1 MKKILPLLAAVLLA
15 SCGKN
20 VVLDE
25 LHTFE
30 DSRWHMDSVV
40 TVVAGS
46 PSNRKTPVFMS
57 MYIRHSTDYPYNNL
71 FFLEALKALKGIE
84 YTDTVNVALADPL
97 GVWNGSGMSNLKTL
111 EIPIG
116 QGAVRFRDDERYTL
130 KITTRHARYR
140 IIWHS
145 RCRGPIR
152 AGSKLPNSVLRSF

>member
-40 TVVAGS
+40 TVVWEPEQS
-46 PSNRKTPVFMS
+46 EDPVFMS
-57 MYIRHSTDYPYNNL
+57 MYIRHSTEYPYNNL
-71 FFLEALKALKGIE
+71 FLFRSIESTQGVE
-84 YTDTVNVALADPL
+84 YTDTVNGALADPL
-97 GVWNGSGMSNLKTL
+97 GVWNGSGMSNLKTF

-130 KITTRHARYR
+130 KITQGMRDT
-140 IIWHS
+140 
-145 RCRGPIR
+145 
-152 AGSKLPNSVLRSF
+152 VLYGIQDVGVQFEQVKAAEK

>member
-1 MKKILPLLAAVLLA
+1 MKKLLPLLAAVLLA

-30 DSRWHMDSVV
+30 DSSWHMDSVV
-40 TVVAGS
+40 TVVWEPEQS
-46 PSNRKTPVFMS
+46 EDPVFMS

-71 FFLEALKALKGIE
+71 FLFRSIESTQGVE

-130 KITTRHARYR
+130 KITQGMRDTVLFG
-140 IIWHS
+140 IQDV
-145 RCRGPIR
+145 GVQFEQV
-152 AGSKLPNSVLRSF
+152 KSVE

>member
-1 MKKILPLLAAVLLA
+1 MKKTLPLLAVVLLA

-25 LHTFE
+25 LHSFK

-40 TVVAGS
+40 TVVWEPEQS
-46 PSNRKTPVFMS
+46 EDPVFMS
-57 MYIRHSTDYPYNNL
+57 MYIRHSTEYPYNNL
-71 FFLEALKALKGIE
+71 FLFRSIESTQGVE

-130 KITTRHARYR
+130 KITQGMRDTVLYGIQDVGVQFEQVR
-140 IIWHS
+140 
-145 RCRGPIR
+145 
-152 AGSKLPNSVLRSF
+152 SKETE

>member
-15 SCGKN
+15 SCVKN

-40 TVVAGS
+40 TVVWEPEQS
-46 PSNRKTPVFMS
+46 EDPVFMS
-57 MYIRHSTDYPYNNL
+57 MYIRHSTEYPYNNL
-71 FFLEALKALKGIE
+71 FLFRSIESTQGVE

-130 KITTRHARYR
+130 KITQGMRDT
-140 IIWHS
+140 
-145 RCRGPIR
+145 
-152 AGSKLPNSVLRSF
+152 VLYGIQDVGVQFEQVKAAD

>member
-1 MKKILPLLAAVLLA
+1 MKKILPLLAVVLLA

-30 DSRWHMDSVV
+30 DSRWHIDSVV
-40 TVVAGS
+40 TVVWEPEQS
-46 PSNRKTPVFMS
+46 EDPVFMS
-57 MYIRHSTDYPYNNL
+57 MYIRHSTEYPYNNL
-71 FFLEALKALKGIE
+71 FLFRSIESTQGVE

-130 KITTRHARYR
+130 KITQGMRDT
-140 IIWHS
+140 
-145 RCRGPIR
+145 
-152 AGSKLPNSVLRSF
+152 VLYGIQDVGVQFEQVKTAD

>member
-1 MKKILPLLAAVLLA
+1 MKNILPLLAAVLLA

-40 TVVAGS
+40 TVVWEPEQS
-46 PSNRKTPVFMS
+46 EDPVFMS
-57 MYIRHSTDYPYNNL
+57 MYIRHSTEYPYNNL
-71 FFLEALKALKGIE
+71 FLFRSIESTQGVE

-130 KITTRHARYR
+130 KITQGMRDTVLYGIQDVGVQFEQVR
-140 IIWHS
+140 
-145 RCRGPIR
+145 
-152 AGSKLPNSVLRSF
+152 SKETE

>member
-25 LHTFE
+25 LHSFE

-40 TVVAGS
+40 TVVWEPEQS
-46 PSNRKTPVFMS
+46 EDPVFMS
-57 MYIRHSTDYPYNNL
+57 MYIRHSTEYPYNNL
-71 FFLEALKALKGIE
+71 FLFRSIESTQGVE

-130 KITTRHARYR
+130 KITQGMRDT
-140 IIWHS
+140 
-145 RCRGPIR
+145 
-152 AGSKLPNSVLRSF
+152 VLYGIQDVGVQFEQVKAAEK

>member
-15 SCGKN
+15 SCGKT

-25 LHTFE
+25 LHTLE

-40 TVVAGS
+40 TVVWEPEQS
-46 PSNRKTPVFMS
+46 EDPVFMS
-57 MYIRHSTDYPYNNL
+57 MYIRHSTEYPYNNL
-71 FFLEALKALKGIE
+71 FLFRSIESTQGVE

-130 KITTRHARYR
+130 KITQGMRDT
-140 IIWHS
+140 
-145 RCRGPIR
+145 
-152 AGSKLPNSVLRSF
+152 VLYGIQDVGVQFEQVKAVD

>member
-1 MKKILPLLAAVLLA
+1 MKKILPLLAVVLLA

-25 LHTFE
+25 LHSFK

-40 TVVAGS
+40 TVVWEPEQS
-46 PSNRKTPVFMS
+46 EDPVFMS
-57 MYIRHSTDYPYNNL
+57 MYIRHSTEYPYNNL
-71 FFLEALKALKGIE
+71 FLFRSIESTQGVE

-97 GVWNGSGMSNLKTL
+97 GVWNGTGMSNLKTL

-130 KITTRHARYR
+130 KITQGMRDT
-140 IIWHS
+140 
-145 RCRGPIR
+145 
-152 AGSKLPNSVLRSF
+152 VLYGIQDVGVQFEQVKSAE

>member
-40 TVVAGS
+40 KVVWEPEQS
-46 PSNRKTPVFMS
+46 EDPVFMS
-57 MYIRHSTDYPYNNL
+57 MYIRHSTEYPYNNL
-71 FFLEALKALKGIE
+71 FLFRSIE
-84 YTDTVNVALADPL
+84 STQGVEYMDTVNVALADPL

-130 KITTRHARYR
+130 KITQGMRDT
-140 IIWHS
+140 
-145 RCRGPIR
+145 
-152 AGSKLPNSVLRSF
+152 VLYGIQDVGVQFEQVKSAEE

>member
-40 TVVAGS
+40 TVVWEPEQS
-46 PSNRKTPVFMS
+46 EDPVFMS
-57 MYIRHSTDYPYNNL
+57 MYIRHSTEYPYNNL
-71 FFLEALKALKGIE
+71 FLFRSIESTQGVE

-130 KITTRHARYR
+130 KITQGMRDT
-140 IIWHS
+140 
-145 RCRGPIR
+145 
-152 AGSKLPNSVLRSF
+152 VLYGIQDVGVQFEQVKSAEE

>member
-1 MKKILPLLAAVLLA
+1 MKKILPLLAVVLLA

-40 TVVAGS
+40 TVVWEPEQS
-46 PSNRKTPVFMS
+46 EDPVFMS
-57 MYIRHSTDYPYNNL
+57 MYIRHSTEYPYNNL
-71 FFLEALKALKGIE
+71 FLFRSIESTQGVE

-130 KITTRHARYR
+130 KITQGMRDT
-140 IIWHS
+140 
-145 RCRGPIR
+145 
-152 AGSKLPNSVLRSF
+152 VLYGIQDVGVQFEQVKSAD

>member
-1 MKKILPLLAAVLLA
+1 MKKILPLLALVLLA

-40 TVVAGS
+40 TVVWEPEQS
-46 PSNRKTPVFMS
+46 EDPVFMS
-57 MYIRHSTDYPYNNL
+57 MYIRHSTDYTYNNL
-71 FFLEALKALKGIE
+71 FLFRSIESTQGVE

-130 KITTRHARYR
+130 KITQGMRDTVLFG
-140 IIWHS
+140 IQDV
-145 RCRGPIR
+145 GVQFEQVE
-152 AGSKLPNSVLRSF
+152 SVE

>member
-1 MKKILPLLAAVLLA
+1 MKKILPLLAVVLLA

-25 LHTFE
+25 LHSFK

-40 TVVAGS
+40 TVVWEPEQS
-46 PSNRKTPVFMS
+46 EDPVFMS
-57 MYIRHSTDYPYNNL
+57 MYIRHSTEYPYNNL
-71 FFLEALKALKGIE
+71 FLFRSIESTQGVE

-130 KITTRHARYR
+130 KITQGMRDTVLYG
-140 IIWHS
+140 IQDVG
-145 RCRGPIR
+145 GPIR
-152 AGSKLPNSVLRSF
+152 AGQSRRLDF

>member
-1 MKKILPLLAAVLLA
+1 MKKILPLLALVLLA

-25 LHTFE
+25 LHSFK

-40 TVVAGS
+40 TVVWEPEQS
-46 PSNRKTPVFMS
+46 EDPVFMS
-57 MYIRHSTDYPYNNL
+57 MYIRHSTEYPYNNL
-71 FFLEALKALKGIE
+71 FLFRSIESTQGVE

-97 GVWNGSGMSNLKTL
+97 GVWNGTGMSNLKTL

-130 KITTRHARYR
+130 KITQGMRDT
-140 IIWHS
+140 
-145 RCRGPIR
+145 
-152 AGSKLPNSVLRSF
+152 VLYGIQDVGVQFEQVKSAE

>member
-1 MKKILPLLAAVLLA
+1 MKKILPLLALVLLA

-25 LHTFE
+25 LHSFK

-40 TVVAGS
+40 TVVWEPEQS
-46 PSNRKTPVFMS
+46 EDPVFMS
-57 MYIRHSTDYPYNNL
+57 MYIRHSTEYPYNNL
-71 FFLEALKALKGIE
+71 FLFRSIESTQGVE

-130 KITTRHARYR
+130 KITQGMRDT
-140 IIWHS
+140 
-145 RCRGPIR
+145 
-152 AGSKLPNSVLRSF
+152 VLYGIQDVGVQFEQVKAAEK

>member
-40 TVVAGS
+40 TVVWEPEQS
-46 PSNRKTPVFMS
+46 EDPVFMS
-57 MYIRHSTDYPYNNL
+57 MYIRHSTQYPYNNL
-71 FFLEALKALKGIE
+71 FLFRSIESTQGVE

-130 KITTRHARYR
+130 KITQGMRDT
-140 IIWHS
+140 
-145 RCRGPIR
+145 
-152 AGSKLPNSVLRSF
+152 VLYGIQDVGVQFEQVKSAN

>member
-40 TVVAGS
+40 RIVWEPEQS
-46 PSNRKTPVFMS
+46 EDPVFMS
-57 MYIRHSTDYPYNNL
+57 MYIRHSTDYPYNNIFL
-71 FFLEALKALKGIE
+71 FRSIESTQGLE

-130 KITTRHARYR
+130 KITQGMRDT
-140 IIWHS
+140 
-145 RCRGPIR
+145 
-152 AGSKLPNSVLRSF
+152 VLYGIQDVGVQFEQVKAAD

>member
-40 TVVAGS
+40 RIVWEPEQS
-46 PSNRKTPVFMS
+46 EDPVFMS
-57 MYIRHSTDYPYNNL
+57 MYIRHSTKYPYNNL
-71 FFLEALKALKGIE
+71 FLFRSIESTQGVE

-130 KITTRHARYR
+130 KITQGMRDT
-140 IIWHS
+140 
-145 RCRGPIR
+145 
-152 AGSKLPNSVLRSF
+152 VLYGIQDVGVQFEQVKAAD

>member
-25 LHTFE
+25 LHSFE

-40 TVVAGS
+40 TVVWEPEQS
-46 PSNRKTPVFMS
+46 EDPVFMS
-57 MYIRHSTDYPYNNL
+57 MYIRHSTEYPYNNL
-71 FFLEALKALKGIE
+71 FLFRSIESTQGVE

-130 KITTRHARYR
+130 KITQGMRDTVLYG
-140 IIWHS
+140 IQDV
-145 RCRGPIR
+145 GVQFEQVT
-152 AGSKLPNSVLRSF
+152 NSEVE

>member
-1 MKKILPLLAAVLLA
+1 MKKILPLLAVVLLS

-25 LHTFE
+25 LHSFK
-30 DSRWHMDSVV
+30 DSRWHMDSVL
-40 TVVAGS
+40 TVVWEPEQS
-46 PSNRKTPVFMS
+46 EDPVFMS
-57 MYIRHSTDYPYNNL
+57 MYIRHSTEYPYNNL
-71 FFLEALKALKGIE
+71 FLFRSIESTQGVE

-130 KITTRHARYR
+130 KITQGMRDT
-140 IIWHS
+140 
-145 RCRGPIR
+145 
-152 AGSKLPNSVLRSF
+152 VLYGIQDVGVQFEQVKSAEK

>member
-40 TVVAGS
+40 TVVWEPEQS
-46 PSNRKTPVFMS
+46 EDPVFMS
-57 MYIRHSTDYPYNNL
+57 MYIRHSTEYPYNNL
-71 FFLEALKALKGIE
+71 FLFRSIESTQGVE

-130 KITTRHARYR
+130 KITQGMRDT
-140 IIWHS
+140 
-145 RCRGPIR
+145 
-152 AGSKLPNSVLRSF
+152 VLYGIQDVGVQFEQVKSAN

>member
-1 MKKILPLLAAVLLA
+1 MKKILPLLTAVLLA

-40 TVVAGS
+40 TVVWEPEQS
-46 PSNRKTPVFMS
+46 EDPVFMS
-57 MYIRHSTDYPYNNL
+57 MYIRHSTEYTYNNL
-71 FFLEALKALKGIE
+71 FLFRSIESTQGVE

-130 KITTRHARYR
+130 KITQGMRDT
-140 IIWHS
+140 
-145 RCRGPIR
+145 
-152 AGSKLPNSVLRSF
+152 VLYGIQDVGVQFEQVKAAEE

>member
-25 LHTFE
+25 LHTLE

-40 TVVAGS
+40 TVVWEPEQS
-46 PSNRKTPVFMS
+46 EDPVFMS
-57 MYIRHSTDYPYNNL
+57 MYIRHSTEYPYNNL
-71 FFLEALKALKGIE
+71 FLFRSIESTQGVE

-130 KITTRHARYR
+130 KITQGMRDT
-140 IIWHS
+140 
-145 RCRGPIR
+145 
-152 AGSKLPNSVLRSF
+152 VLYGIQDVGVQFEQVKAAD

>member
-40 TVVAGS
+40 TVVWEPEQS
-46 PSNRKTPVFMS
+46 EDPVFMS
-57 MYIRHSTDYPYNNL
+57 MYIRHSTEYPYNNL
-71 FFLEALKALKGIE
+71 FLFRSIESTQGVE

-130 KITTRHARYR
+130 KITQGMRDT
-140 IIWHS
+140 
-145 RCRGPIR
+145 
-152 AGSKLPNSVLRSF
+152 VLNGIQDVGVQFEQVKSAN

>member
-1 MKKILPLLAAVLLA
+1 MVLLA

-25 LHTFE
+25 LHSFK

-40 TVVAGS
+40 TVVWEPEQS
-46 PSNRKTPVFMS
+46 EDPVFMS
-57 MYIRHSTDYPYNNL
+57 MYIRHSTEYPYNNL
-71 FFLEALKALKGIE
+71 FLFRSIESTQGVE

-130 KITTRHARYR
+130 KITQGMRDT
-140 IIWHS
+140 
-145 RCRGPIR
+145 
-152 AGSKLPNSVLRSF
+152 VLFGIQDVGVQFEQVKSAEK

>member
-1 MKKILPLLAAVLLA
+1 MKKILSLLAAVLLA

-40 TVVAGS
+40 TVVWEPEQS
-46 PSNRKTPVFMS
+46 EDPVFMS
-57 MYIRHSTDYPYNNL
+57 MYIRHSTEYQYNNL
-71 FFLEALKALKGIE
+71 FLFRSIESTQGLE

-130 KITTRHARYR
+130 KITQGMRDT
-140 IIWHS
+140 
-145 RCRGPIR
+145 
-152 AGSKLPNSVLRSF
+152 VLYGIQDVGVQFEQVKSAE

>member
-40 TVVAGS
+40 TVVCEPEQS
-46 PSNRKTPVFMS
+46 EDPVFMS
-57 MYIRHSTDYPYNNL
+57 MYIRHSTEYPYNNL
-71 FFLEALKALKGIE
+71 FLFRSIESTQGVE

-130 KITTRHARYR
+130 KITQGMRDT
-140 IIWHS
+140 
-145 RCRGPIR
+145 
-152 AGSKLPNSVLRSF
+152 VLYGIQDVGVQFEQVKSAD